1 MKLDPCKVVVLISG
15 HGGNLQAI
23 VDASS
28 TSNYVVEAVI
38 SNKVEAYGLTRAKS
52 ANIETQVLDHKQFS
66 SRIEF
71 DLALRKLIDLY
82 NPDLLVLAGFMRILS
97 NDFVQHYAGRTLNIH
112 PSLLPK
118 FPGINTHQRAIEA
131 GESKH
136 GASVHFVTEELDG
149 GPVIAH
155 AKIDILAADSAID
168 LKSRVALKEH
178 HLYPFVVDLF
188 SRGRLKMH
196 NGKAVLDS
204 KILSSTGLDISEIT
218 P

>member
-1 MKLDPCKVVVLISG
+1 MKLEPCKVVVLISG
-15 HGGNLQAI
+15 NGGNLQAI

-38 SNKVEAYGLTRAKS
+38 SNKAEAYGLTRAKL
-52 ANIETQVLDHKQFS
+52 ANIETQVLDHTQFC

-82 NPDLLVLAGFMRILS
+82 EPDLLVLAGFMRILS

-188 SRGRLKMH
+188 SSGRLKMH

-204 KILSSTGLDISEIT
+204 KILSSTGLDISEIA